1 MEKNKFLDDIN
12 DIDKFDEEWYNEEDL
27 VPQENERWD
36 EPQLYEDRDEEDEDI
51 EYDDELFEDTDGDF
65 LDDDLDDILDDDDD
79 LFDDDIF

>member
-36 EPQLYEDRDEEDEDI
+36 EPQLYED
-51 EYDDELFEDTDGDF
+51 TDGDF